1 MSYLPDLSV
10 LLVAGFGVFLIAF
23 MKGAFGGGLAIVGIP
38 VLSLVMDPISA
49 GAVLAPLFV
58 LMDMA
63 ALYYWRP
70 STWSK
75 IDLVLLLPGL
85 AVGTGIGFLLLNV
98 MDRSLVAIII
108 ATITLGF
115 TGLWFRGG
123 GKIVQKPRSKVKA
136 VVAGTASG
144 VTSMMAHSGGPP
156 VAMYLLPLGLPK
168 AVYAGTSSS
177 FFAAGNVMKAI
188 PWLTLA
194 KPGTDLWTLMALC
207 LPVIP
212 LGVWAGYALHERL
225 DQKQL
230 YRLCYALL
238 TMTALKLMW
247 DGLRGFGLV

>member
-1 MSYLPDLSV
+1 MAYLPDLSV

-49 GAVLAPLFV
+49 GALLAPLFV

-75 IDLVLLLPGL
+75 IDLALLLPGL
-85 AVGTGIGFLLLNV
+85 ACGTAIGYLLLSVIDRNV
-98 MDRSLVAIII
+98 VAIVI
-108 ATITLGF
+108 ATITLAF

-177 FFAAGNVMKAI
+177 FFAAGNLMKAL
-188 PWLTLA
+188 PWLALA
-194 KPGTDLWTLMALC
+194 KPGTELWVLIALC
-207 LPVIP
+207 LPIIP
-212 LGVWAGYALHERL
+212 SGVWTGYALHERL

-230 YRLCYALL
+230 YRLCYTLL
-238 TMTALKLMW
+238 TATALKLLW
-247 DGLRGFGLV
+247 DGLHGYGVV